1 MDLLNKLTIKN
12 LKLNKKRTIVTI
24 IGIIL
29 SIALISAVFSM
40 FFSFQESMI
49 VYEKELKGDFHAKF
63 IDDPQEDLN
72 VFKNNQKINIFYS
85 SYNVGFAK
93 IESENEYKPYAY
105 ISAVKKEDYEK
116 FGFNL
121 ISGRMPNNSRE
132 IVIPKHLAENGKL
145 KLNIGDTIN
154 AIYIENDVIFYSNF
168 YPKIGNIKLIKV
180 IEDNSDNHMT
190 EDDLNYNYYA
200 TQLSLSNGKNL
211 AFIVYE
217 TNENYPIKN
226 FFSSDIE
233 IKIIKK
239 EENNQK
245 RIVKHYKSSEISY
258 QKHIDERRYK
268 ITIDNANYFELE
280 DELEEGKYVLR
291 IENANGNIIKIPFER
306 NPYNFQW

>member
-1 MDLLNKLTIKN
+1 MKNKLRVIIIVLLVLVVLCALMYVIYEKTY
-12 LKLNKKRTIVTI
+12 LSKLHSIT
-24 IGIIL
+24 GII
-29 SIALISAVFSM
+29 
-40 FFSFQESMI
+40 
-49 VYEKELKGDFHAKF
+49 VYKDNDEITLKSSVDTTELEY
-63 IDDPQEDLN
+63 ILN
-72 VFKNNQKINIFYS
+72 VKND
-85 SYNVGFAK
+85 
-93 IESENEYKPYAY
+93 KPK
-105 ISAVKKEDYEK
+105 VKD
-116 FGFNL
+116 
-121 ISGRMPNNSRE
+121 I
-132 IVIPKHLAENGKL
+132 NGK
-145 KLNIGDTIN
+145 KISISNLNIGDTIN

-226 FFSSDIE
+226 FFLSDIE
-233 IKIIKK
+233 IKIVKK